1 MSGINRTDISLPQ
14 VWNKNYSN
22 YVINPLQL
30 DAAKRTGIFQ
40 LPEDKAEWE
49 KMRKELYN
57 NIVSAM
63 KLKVD
68 HTLPLDYEE
77 TDSIKL
83 EGYTIKKISFKAD
96 TDRYV
101 TASLYIPDG
110 EGPFPAVLN
119 VHGHWSQGKIAA
131 RVQARGHI
139 LAKEGYVCLSVDA
152 FGSYIALK

>member
-1 MSGINRTDISLPQ
+1 MSGINRTDFPLPK

-30 DAAKRTGIFQ
+30 DAAKRAGIFQ

-77 TDSIKL
+77 TGSIKL
-83 EGYTIKKISFKAD
+83 EGYTIKKISFRAEW
-96 TDRYV
+96 
-101 TASLYIPDG
+101 I
-110 EGPFPAVLN
+110 
-119 VHGHWSQGKIAA
+119 
-131 RVQARGHI
+131 
-139 LAKEGYVCLSVDA
+139 
-152 FGSYIALK
+152 